1 MFYKSEVRRNFVF
14 MKIINN
20 YNLNLSDLLALFYST
35 VSLHDITKDQKR
47 IAMLNNNEVSFIIES
62 H

>member
-1 MFYKSEVRRNFVF
+1 MFYNSEVRRNFVF

-35 VSLHDITKDQKR
+35 VSLHDITKDQK
-47 IAMLNNNEVSFIIES
+47 ASLCSVTMKKTL
-62 H
+62 